1 VVAEASL
8 METLGDVFAWLA
20 EGSHWEGRFGI
31 PSRTLEHIRLS
42 SVAVAIAL
50 VVALPVGVVLGHR
63 GRGGLVAVNVANVAR
78 AVPSFALLVIALQ
91 VWGFGPTPTYVALVA
106 LAVPPILTN
115 AYVGVSEVDADLRDA
130 ARGMGMSG
138 SAVLWRVE
146 LPLAVP
152 LVMGGV
158 RTAAVQVVAT
168 ATLAAFIGQGGL
180 GRLIVDGRAAGD
192 IPQLVA
198 GAIAVAVLSIATEL
212 ALGVAQRLL
221 TPKGLARRGD
231 ADPAETF
238 ADAVAAR

>member
-1 VVAEASL
+1 
-8 METLGDVFAWLA
+8 METLGDVVAWFADAGNWQ
-20 EGSHWEGRFGI
+20 GPFGI
-31 PSRTLEHIRLS
+31 LNRTLEHVRLS
-42 SVAVAIAL
+42 AVAVAVA
-50 VVALPVGVVLGHR
+50 VAVALPIGVVLGHR
-63 GRGGLVAVNVANVAR
+63 GRGGPLAVNVANVAR

-91 VWGFGPTPTYVALVA
+91 IWGFGATPTYVALVA

-115 AYVGVSEVDADLRDA
+115 AYVGVSDVDDELRDA

-138 SAVLWRVE
+138 AAVLWGVE
-146 LPLAVP
+146 LPLAMP
-152 LVMGGV
+152 LVMAGI

-180 GRLIVDGRAAGD
+180 GRLIVDGRASRD

-221 TPKGLARRGD
+221 TPKGLVRRGD
-231 ADPAETF
+231 ADTVETF
-238 ADAVAAR
+238 AEAVAAR